1 MKNKP
6 KVLTVDKIYSEYGFK
21 PNTLKY
27 MRENPKANNGDVP
40 TWFYVG
46 NRPHYPTDQFD
57 AWFHRQQN
65 KGVKSAKSSNNIKLV
80 KKS

>member
-6 KVLTVDKIYSEYGFK
+6 KVLTVDKIYNEYGFK

-27 MRENPKANNGDVP
+27 MRENPKKNDGDVP
-40 TWFYVG
+40 TWFPIM

-57 AWFHRQQN
+57 LWYERQKN
-65 KGVKSAKSSNNIKLV
+65 KGVKSAKSDNKLKLV